1 MMRSADRGTIL
12 VIGGTGTTGRRVV
25 ERLNAR
31 GETGVRV
38 GSRAGSPAFHW
49 EDRTTWAPV
58 LAGADAAYI
67 AYHPDLAVPGAADT
81 IGAFARLAAEHGVR
95 RIVLLSGRGED
106 EAQRAELAVQG
117 CAAEWTIVRCAWF
130 NQDFSET
137 FLREAVLAGTLALPV
152 NGVAEPFIDVDDI
165 ADVAVA
171 ALTEDGYTGHVYEL
185 TGPRLLRF
193 DEAAA
198 EIARASG
205 RPVGFTP
212 VPADAFAAEMSAA
225 GVPHEEVDLMMY
237 LFREVLDGRNEH
249 IADGVQRALGREPTD
264 FAEFARRAAAAGAWD
279 R

>member
-1 MMRSADRGTIL
+1 MSGSDRGTIL

-25 ERLNAR
+25 DRLQAR
-31 GETGVRV
+31 GGHAVRV

-49 EDRTTWAPV
+49 EDRATWAPV
-58 LAGADAAYI
+58 LAGTDAVYI

-81 IGAFARLAAEHGVR
+81 VGAFARLAVRHGVR

-106 EAQRAELAVQG
+106 EAQRAEVAVQDAG
-117 CAAEWTIVRCAWF
+117 AEWTVVRCAWF

-137 FLREAVLAGTLALPV
+137 FLREAVIAGDMALPV
-152 NGVAEPFIDVDDI
+152 DGVAEPFVDVDDI

-171 ALTEDGYTGHVYEL
+171 ALTEDGHAGHVYEL

-193 DEAAA
+193 DEVAD

-205 RPVGFTP
+205 RPVRFTP
-212 VPADAFAAEMSAA
+212 VPADAFAGEMSAA
-225 GVPHEEVDLMMY
+225 GVPHDEVELMMY

-249 IADGVQRALGREPTD
+249 LADGVRRALGREPTD
-264 FAEFARRAAAAGAWD
+264 FADFARRAAAAGAWH